1 MPIMSD
7 PEFIC
12 QCVFE
17 HVGSRKKDPTAK
29 YLMNNLDDC
38 IDRIQNW
45 IISDSW
51 IPSKPIHTTHIEPS
65 NGKIREIDYVP
76 FYPDC
81 VIHWILI
88 DSIYDKVVPKMD
100 PYCVAGIRGRGPHKM
115 KKKVEYWKHTDP
127 RGMKYGGEL
136 DIRHC
141 FPETPHQFIK
151 FGYRQLIKD
160 RYWLSI
166 ADKIVDSFRHGL
178 PIGYVTSHWFQNL
191 AMTGFDRYVRRQDGV
206 EYYYRYVDNIHIYGP
221 NKRKLHR
228 ALSGEILWLNSVG
241 YYCNR
246 CWQVYRTDYI
256 DFDGKHRGRGID
268 GVGFVVYEDHTIIRK
283 RTIKRLTRLCHIISK
298 RKYPTLEQ
306 ANSAACRIGQ
316 LKHADMHNYRVKYV
330 DNVISYKAIRR
341 RISVESRRMQREAS

>member
-1 MPIMSD
+1 MSD
-7 PEFIC
+7 PEFIR

-29 YLMNNLDDC
+29 YLMNNLDNC
-38 IDRIQNW
+38 IDQIQNW

-115 KKKVEYWKHTDP
+115 KKKVEYWKHTDS

-136 DIRHC
+136 DIRNC

-256 DFDGKHRGRGID
+256 DFRWKAS
-268 GVGFVVYEDHTIIRK
+268 
-283 RTIKRLTRLCHIISK
+283 RTR
-298 RKYPTLEQ
+298 
-306 ANSAACRIGQ
+306 N
-316 LKHADMHNYRVKYV
+316 
-330 DNVISYKAIRR
+330 
-341 RISVESRRMQREAS
+341 

>member
-1 MPIMSD
+1 MSD

-12 QCVFE
+12 QCIFE

-65 NGKIREIDYVP
+65 NGKIREIYYVP

-100 PYCVAGIRGRGPHKM
+100 PYCV
-115 KKKVEYWKHTDP
+115 
-127 RGMKYGGEL
+127 
-136 DIRHC
+136 
-141 FPETPHQFIK
+141 
-151 FGYRQLIKD
+151 
-160 RYWLSI
+160 
-166 ADKIVDSFRHGL
+166 
-178 PIGYVTSHWFQNL
+178 
-191 AMTGFDRYVRRQDGV
+191 
-206 EYYYRYVDNIHIYGP
+206 
-221 NKRKLHR
+221 
-228 ALSGEILWLNSVG
+228 
-241 YYCNR
+241 
-246 CWQVYRTDYI
+246 
-256 DFDGKHRGRGID
+256 
-268 GVGFVVYEDHTIIRK
+268 DHTIIRK